1 MFENKPV
8 TYNFEVPKSYTT
20 LALNVLVKLIVL
32 VYLEVFYVRLWIQQN
47 PLSVLS

>member
-8 TYNFEVPKSYTT
+8 TYNFEEPKSYTT
-20 LALNVLVKLIVL
+20 LALVKLIVL